1 METGDVHTGCFGTNW
16 YKIGGPYSLMWYWT
30 MIAFSFNGLIGFLWI
45 PLIIGQLLAFLLFRK
60 NKWLVPHGVDIV
72 INVKRSLVEAGYADF
87 EAEFITFLQRAG
99 EN

>member
-1 METGDVHTGCFGTNW
+1 MERNR
-16 YKIGGPYSLMWYWT
+16 
-30 MIAFSFNGLIGFLWI
+30 ARRLIRE
-45 PLIIGQLLAFLLFRK
+45 AFRK